1 MLRSQPSSNNGEDNK
16 SATEREEE
24 LLKRIAQR
32 VWELW
37 REELRLDAERRGA
50 RFGK

>member
-1 MLRSQPSSNNGEDNK
+1 MAESQSTSNDGEDNR

-24 LLKRIAQR
+24 LLKRVAQR

>member
-1 MLRSQPSSNNGEDNK
+1 MLRLQPANDDGEANK
-16 SATEREEE
+16 SAKEREEE
-24 LLKRIAQR
+24 LLKQVAQR

-50 RFGK
+50 RLGK